1 MKRTRDYPK
10 ELKRL
15 AISRLEGGER
25 PGDVAR
31 DLGVDRQRVYDWH
44 HRYRLGGLVALRGR
58 GRPSQEEAAE
68 AERRSQAGLLDEGA
82 LARQRIAELER
93 KVGQQ
98 TADLDFFRQALRHV
112 KARRQEAAG
121 GGGLRSTRS
130 FKR

>member
-31 DLGVDRQRVYDWH
+31 ELGIDRQRLYDWH
-44 HRYRLGGLVALRGR
+44 HRYRLGGLAALRGR
-58 GRPSQEEAAE
+58 GRPSQEEVE
-68 AERRSQAGLLDEGA
+68 AERWSQAGLLDEGA

-121 GGGLRSTRS
+121 GGGLRFTRS
-130 FKR
+130 SKR

>member
-31 DLGVDRQRVYDWH
+31 ELGYDWH
-44 HRYRLGGLVALRGR
+44 HRYRLGGLAALRGR
-58 GRPSQEEAAE
+58 GRPSQEEVE
-68 AERRSQAGLLDEGA
+68 AGRWSQAGLLDEGA

-130 FKR
+130 SKR